1 MQIQSQYWEEQGD
14 DTCAVHAV
22 NMLLGRPAY
31 APADFDKMAREIDIS
46 RTLNREHWEGLAV
59 ANVPAADYSAGTL
72 SKNWEIDVAVRVLA
86 STPGVQMD
94 GYSSKTFPTQKPDYV
109 GTLILTKS
117 WSSGG
122 VGHYTCVKNV
132 GGRLYLLDSLR
143 PSSSSNYTTA
153 RRVRQLVEA
162 ENTVCFH
169 VHGGSAAAAHEKV
182 GQEAKTPDPVGLPA
196 TAMGDVAAEAGE
208 FPGEPEAS
216 DRSIKATGSD
226 PMQTAEHLPP
236 KPAMAGRPSEAEGN
250 GSAETAEPPLVRAG
264 KTGGVAQ
271 EKSNAPTPPAK
282 SQATEP
288 KAAGRPTK
296 AKRRDSLT
304 VAGPL
309 AKKPDSSQRRPL
321 FLGATNSTDF
331 PRDQPAQPDGAAPEE
346 VGAGREVSYQ
356 TGASP
361 KTGALP
367 TARRPTL
374 ATVGSLGH
382 FCLTPRGSATQGR
395 SKRGCV

>member
-1 MQIQSQYWEEQGD
+1 MGAVLRRRLIQL
-14 DTCAVHAV
+14 A
-22 NMLLGRPAY
+22 
-31 APADFDKMAREIDIS
+31 APARLRAMPPR
-46 RTLNREHWEGLAV
+46 R
-59 ANVPAADYSAGTL
+59 
-72 SKNWEIDVAVRVLA
+72 
-86 STPGVQMD
+86 PGN
-94 GYSSKTFPTQKPDYV
+94 
-109 GTLILTKS
+109 
-117 WSSGG
+117 
-122 VGHYTCVKNV
+122 C
-132 GGRLYLLDSLR
+132 RRSLR
-143 PSSSSNYTTA
+143 LPTA
-153 RRVRQLVEA
+153 PLKPRAATPCRPPTPA
-162 ENTVCFH
+162 E
-169 VHGGSAAAAHEKV
+169 
-182 GQEAKTPDPVGLPA
+182 
-196 TAMGDVAAEAGE
+196 
-208 FPGEPEAS
+208 
-216 DRSIKATGSD
+216 
-226 PMQTAEHLPP
+226 
-236 KPAMAGRPSEAEGN
+236 AGRPSGAEGN
-250 GSAETAEPPLVRAG
+250 GTAETAEPPLVRAG